1 MINFT
6 KRPVEVIATLA
17 LLVLLVVAPMLGS
30 RQLMYNLTLVAI
42 FACPVIGLNLLLG
55 LAGQVSFAQV
65 AFMAIGGY
73 GSALMTTRL
82 GIDPWAA
89 MGLSALLAIFVAV
102 IVGLPLFRL
111 KAHYFA
117 MSTYAL
123 GMGTFSFATAADWL
137 TNGSIGI
144 SGIPPLVLGS
154 LSLGNPW
161 RLYFLAWIVCVL
173 FLLIVAILANS
184 HIGRAWRALAAGP
197 EIASALGVNLVRYK
211 LLAFVIAAFMASV
224 AGSLYVE
231 FTSFVGPDL
240 YDIKSQ
246 ISIFLM
252 LFIGGPQSLI
262 GPVIGSMIFTFV
274 PQWIASTEQLQNLI
288 FYVFLL
294 VLLLVRPA
302 GILGDTPIYQNLLRG
317 STKQVR
323 HSEGS
328 TRAV

>member
-1 MINFT
+1 
-6 KRPVEVIATLA
+6 
-17 LLVLLVVAPMLGS
+17 MLGS
-30 RQLMYNLTLVAI
+30 RQLMYNLTLVAL

-73 GSALMTTRL
+73 GSALLTTRL
-82 GIDPWAA
+82 GLDPWAA
-89 MGLSALLAIFVAV
+89 MGLSAVLTAVVAIV
-102 IVGLPLFRL
+102 IGLPLFRL

-144 SGIPPLVLGS
+144 SGIPPLVLGD

-161 RLYFLAWIVCVL
+161 RFYILAWLVCGL
-173 FLLIVAILANS
+173 FLVLVAVLANS
-184 HIGRAWRALAAGP
+184 YIGRAWRALAAGP

-211 LLAFVIAAFMASV
+211 LLAFVIAAVMASV

-262 GPVIGSMIFTFV
+262 GPVVGSMIFTFV
-274 PQWIASTEQLQNLI
+274 PQWISSTEQLQNLI
-288 FYVFLL
+288 FYGFLL
-294 VLLLVRPA
+294 VLLLVRPT
-302 GILGDTPIYQNLLRG
+302 GILGNTPIYATLFRG
-317 STKQVR
+317 RGKSIAQPGEK
-323 HSEGS
+323 
-328 TRAV
+328 TRAI